1 MSKASR
7 KFETKITGAVAEAVK
22 RSDVP
27 AEIPAIA
34 PIAEAVAREIGPEI
48 LHATNNEGFI
58 KSWVSMGSSGSII
71 SVIYLA
77 FYHIWTTG
85 DLPPPEIA
93 TPLLGVFA
101 GAVIALYGRWVAKK
115 PIGD

>member
-7 KFETKITGAVAEAVK
+7 KLESKIAGAVAQTVA
-22 RSDVP
+22 RTDVP
-27 AEIPAIA
+27 AEIPSIA
-34 PIAEAVAREIGPEI
+34 PIAEAVSKEVVPEI
-48 LHATNNEGFI
+48 LHATNNEGFL

-77 FYHIWTTG
+77 FYHVWTTG

-93 TPLLGVFA
+93 TPLLGVAA
-101 GAVIALYGRWVAKK
+101 GAGIALYGRWLAKK